1 MKNEKIVIYLITISF
16 IFALTLGMMDY
27 ETESLIHLFT
37 SDPGNIAALLFYT
50 GFFTLLGWTLI
61 CAFRGLKQRWT
72 S

>member
-1 MKNEKIVIYLITISF
+1 MKNEKTAIYLISISF

-27 ETESLIHLFT
+27 ETESLFQLFT

-61 CAFRGLKQRWT
+61 CTFRGIKQRWA